1 MIMYQD
7 ALLYYSAQTWS
18 LQLLLIVPAPKDKK
32 KNNCYV
38 FYIMVLKISEI
49 IMSIFNLFFKA
60 KLLCVCVC
68 VCVFL
73 LIILYISG
81 PPS

>member
-1 MIMYQD
+1 MLFFITQHKPGPCNFY
-7 ALLYYSAQTWS
+7 LLF
-18 LQLLLIVPAPKDKK
+18 LLLRIKK

-49 IMSIFNLFFKA
+49 IMSIFNLLFKA